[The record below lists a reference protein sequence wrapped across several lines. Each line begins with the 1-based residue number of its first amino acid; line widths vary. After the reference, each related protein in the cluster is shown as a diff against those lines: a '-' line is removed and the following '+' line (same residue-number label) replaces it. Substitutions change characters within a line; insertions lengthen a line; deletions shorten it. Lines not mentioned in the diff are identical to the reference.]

1 MLDITDITEQLFHT
15 YSTES
20 TTDISRSEHL
30 AQLLEGK
37 LTLSP
42 HSAQSIGPAFT
53 WDADP
58 LEDANWRFQY
68 HCLVW
73 VDRLREAS
81 MLEDSSLGFH
91 LYERLLKSW
100 IQENPVD
107 SPASDYSWFDMAVGM
122 RAIVFLKALEHFG
135 PEPWLIDAIQ
145 LHGEHLAD
153 PNNYEGKGNH
163 SLHQDMGLLAV
174 GHFLEQSDWISLGTE
189 RILTMLESA
198 IDDEGVSVEGSIDYQ
213 YRNYRWYS
221 EAAVRIEAATGQ
233 VPKVIAD
240 ALTQMPTFMAHAT
253 SPSTHYA
260 LLGDTLEHRAP
271 IVKGTHTEWV
281 KDAELA
287 PPSRVKLYKSGYL
300 FARSSWKNW
309 RQDPAVSYLTL
320 RFGAGRSSAVHG
332 HEDAGSI
339 TLDKYGEKLLCDS
352 GLYAYEAGAYRLF
365 FRGRSA
371 HNVIDVRGRKY
382 YPSAEAPLV
391 HYERTNSH
399 VMATVQV
406 RALEGVVWHRT
417 ILHSLERGYI
427 VVDDRIEDKM
437 EAPEIMQR
445 WQLPKGAK
453 ITVDGTGGFV
463 EVKTSKGNAMRF
475 TSLGHRVSIQVS
487 EGAEDVIAGWR
498 SEEYRR
504 MFATPELRLLQT
516 GGSVRFSTLV
526 QPQGI
531 TQSWMDV
538 ANVQRNSKELAFV
551 LSGTGWEERINLSS
565 EGFLVSRPESHER
578 S

>member
-1 MLDITDITEQLFHT
+1 MLDIAAISEQLFHT

-30 AQLLEGK
+30 AQLLDGR

-42 HSAQSIGPAFT
+42 HSAQSIGPTFQ

-58 LEDANWRFQY
+58 LQDANWRFQY

-81 MLEDSSLGFH
+81 VLEDSSLGCN

-100 IQENPVD
+100 IKDNPIE

-122 RAIVFLKALEHFG
+122 RAIVLLKALEHFG
-135 PEPWLIDAIQ
+135 PESWLIDVIRV
-145 LHGEHLAD
+145 HGEHLAD
-153 PNNYEGKGNH
+153 PGNYEGRGNH

-174 GHFLEQSDWISLGTE
+174 GHFMERSDWITLATD
-189 RILTMLESA
+189 RILVMLESA

-221 EAAVRIEAATGQ
+221 EAAVRIKAATGE

-240 ALTQMPTFMAHAT
+240 ALVEMPTFMAHAT

-281 KDAELA
+281 RNAELA
-287 PPSRVKLYKSGYL
+287 PSSRVRLYKSGYL
-300 FARSSWKNW
+300 FARSSWDKWHQN
-309 RQDPAVSYLTL
+309 PAVSYLTM

-339 TLDKYGEKLLCDS
+339 TLDMHGEKLLCDS
-352 GLYAYEAGAYRLF
+352 GLYAYEAGKFRLF

-371 HNVIDVRGRKY
+371 HNVIDVQGRKY
-382 YPSAEAPLV
+382 YPSAEAPLIV
-391 HYERTNSH
+391 FERTKTH
-399 VMATVQV
+399 IMATIMI
-406 RALEGVVWHRT
+406 RAIEGVVWHRT
-417 ILHSLERGYI
+417 ILHSLDRGYI
-427 VVDDRIEDKM
+427 IVDDRVEDKM
-437 EAPEIMQR
+437 SAPEVVQR
-445 WQLPKGAK
+445 WQLPEGSR
-453 ITVDGTGGFV
+453 IIINGQSQFIDV
-463 EVKTSKGNAMRF
+463 ETSRANALRF
-475 TSLGHRVSIQVS
+475 IPLGHRVSIQVA
-487 EGAEDVIAGWR
+487 EGMDGIVAGWR
-498 SEEYRR
+498 SEQYRKK
-504 MFATPELRLLQT
+504 FETPELRLVQT

-526 QPQGI
+526 QAQGDVK
-531 TQSWMDV
+531 SWLDV
-538 ANVQRNSKELAFV
+538 TEVQRTNKELRLV
-551 LSGTGWEERINLSS
+551 LSDSHGEERISLTSS
-565 EGFLVSRPESHER
+565 GFSVDRTEFAD
-578 S
+578 